1 MALSLQLNGLI
12 VAYKFLEARR
22 NIAIGLVSNVQMCK
36 CIKRP
41 DISNA
46 CLERNIRM
54 NKECFH
60 ELVHKFRPS
69 QIGCTVTTVDVNAR
83 KRRFAYTK
91 IRARY

>member
-1 MALSLQLNGLI
+1 MALSLQLHGLI
-12 VAYKFLEARR
+12 AAYKFLEARR
-22 NIAIGLVSNVQMCK
+22 NIAIGVVSNVQMCK

-46 CLERNIRM
+46 CSERNIRM

-69 QIGCTVTTVDVNAR
+69 QIGCTVTTVDVTCTQAA
-83 KRRFAYTK
+83 F
-91 IRARY
+91 RARY